1 MKLIVMND
9 NDKESIVEELDV
21 IKQKNPDKG

>member
-1 MKLIVMND
+1 MKLIVMSD